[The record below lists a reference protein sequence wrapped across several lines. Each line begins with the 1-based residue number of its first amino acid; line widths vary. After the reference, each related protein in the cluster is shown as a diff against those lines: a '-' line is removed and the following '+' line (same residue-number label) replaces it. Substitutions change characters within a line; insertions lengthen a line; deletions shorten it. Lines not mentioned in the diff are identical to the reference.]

1 MIILHKAYNGHIM
14 MMFNS
19 HSIPSIVAT
28 LLALAVVSC
37 ASSPQEDTYNTFL
50 SKIAAACD
58 PLIIG
63 SDNMGQAI
71 VFNGFGANT
80 NNYTT
85 FLRQTSALY
94 EGSMSPAVYRKTLND
109 NLGGGTYNER
119 SLNCIIAH
127 LPGKQAGAPTQPT
140 PPAK

>member
-1 MIILHKAYNGHIM
+1 MRTRI
-14 MMFNS
+14 S
-19 HSIPSIVAT
+19 HSIRSIAAF
-28 LLALAVVSC
+28 LLALATISC
-37 ASSPQEDTYNTFL
+37 SSSPQVDAYNAFL
-50 SKIAAACD
+50 NKIATACD

-71 VFNGFGANT
+71 IYNGLGAN
-80 NNYTT
+80 NENYTT

-94 EGSMSPAVYRKTLND
+94 EGSMSPAVYRQALTD

-119 SLNCIIAH
+119 SFNCIISH
-127 LPGKQAGAPTQPT
+127 LPGKQAGVPTEPA